1 TLRRGRRRHL
11 QAGNRRRRHRAA
23 RCRGPVLRRPQWPIR
38 RSLRSPLERRN
49 ARRGRRPGRDGQA
62 RGGDGGM
69 TPETDGP
76 SHAHPP
82 AIPLPTDDELP
93 VEVRDAIAN
102 LPALNIFRM
111 LGRLP
116 ESFRPFL
123 QLGGSLLG
131 DPNIDPRI
139 REIAILRVAHATG
152 AAYEWAQHEQLGRSV
167 GVTDDEIQAV
177 RSDEPEASLDSEAAL
192 VCRVADEI
200 SRDVRLS
207 DEALELLL
215 ERYEIEQACSLILC
229 V

>member
-1 TLRRGRRRHL
+1 
-11 QAGNRRRRHRAA
+11 
-23 RCRGPVLRRPQWPIR
+23 
-38 RSLRSPLERRN
+38 
-49 ARRGRRPGRDGQA
+49 
-62 RGGDGGM
+62 M
-69 TPETDGP
+69 TPETAGSAAD
-76 SHAHPP
+76 SP
-82 AIPLPTDDELP
+82 AVPLPTDAELP
-93 VEVRDAIAN
+93 DQVRDALAN

-139 REIAILRVAHATG
+139 REIAILRVARATG

-167 GVTDDEIQAV
+167 GVTDSDIEAV
-177 RSDEPEASLDSEAAL
+177 RSDEPEATLDDEAAL

-207 DEALELLL
+207 DEALGLLL
-215 ERYEIEQACSLILC
+215 ERYEIEQACSIILC
-229 V
+229 VSYYNMVSRFLESTRVEIEPESPIAGRTPGEFAQGRSAKP